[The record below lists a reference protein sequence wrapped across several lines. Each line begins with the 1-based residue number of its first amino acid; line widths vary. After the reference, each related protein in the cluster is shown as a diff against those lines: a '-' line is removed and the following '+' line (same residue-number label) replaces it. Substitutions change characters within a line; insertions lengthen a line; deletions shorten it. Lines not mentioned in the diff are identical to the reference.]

1 MFEFESKNFILT
13 IGAMLLLSGAIIF
26 YFQNRVG
33 SLEKAIA
40 KQNQVL
46 SSFIANV
53 QSELRGAGPP
63 MVQAPQSAPGPPER
77 CDIPSDKIEVSSDDY
92 DSDSDSDSSNT
103 SSDEDAGIRIGEEE
117 PDVKVIEMLN
127 EAQDIIKDQENAV
140 NVTEVLLNDMIPQD
154 MTNGSNDISAT
165 DLLENNNDD
174 EDDDDED
181 DDDEDDDDDDDDE
194 DDDEDDDTGSPQA
207 DDIDVKKIVNVGLD
221 APVDYNAEKKN
232 VLIQFCKEKG
242 LGDEAMLKRYK
253 KQELVNLL
261 SSA

>member
-1 MFEFESKNFILT
+1 MFEFESKHFILA
-13 IGAMLLLSGAIIF
+13 IGVMLLLSGAIIF

-63 MVQAPQSAPGPPER
+63 MVQAPQSAPGPPDR
-77 CDIPSDKIEVSSDDY
+77 RSVPSDKIEVSSDDY

-103 SSDEDAGIRIGEEE
+103 SSDEGAGIRIGEEE

-154 MTNGSNDISAT
+154 MADGI
-165 DLLENNNDD
+165 
-174 EDDDDED
+174 
-181 DDDEDDDDDDDDE
+181 
-194 DDDEDDDTGSPQA
+194 DDTSLPNCQR
-207 DDIDVKKIVNVGLD
+207 ITTMTTMMTTMMMTMMTMMTMTMMIRKLTRHQPTI
-221 APVDYNAEKKN
+221 PT
-232 VLIQFCKEKG
+232 
-242 LGDEAMLKRYK
+242 
-253 KQELVNLL
+253 
-261 SSA
+261 

>member
-1 MFEFESKNFILT
+1 MFEFESKHFILAF
-13 IGAMLLLSGAIIF
+13 GVMLLLSGAIIF

-33 SLEKAIA
+33 SLEKAIG

-63 MVQAPQSAPGPPER
+63 MVQAPQSAPGPPDVDYGVR
-77 CDIPSDKIEVSSDDY
+77 SVPNDKIEVSSDDY

-127 EAQDIIKDQENAV
+127 ETQDIIKEQENAV
-140 NVTEVLLNDMIPQD
+140 NVTELLLNDMIPQD
-154 MTNGSNDISAT
+154 MADGPRPPSPELS
-165 DLLENNNDD
+165 ENNNDD
-174 EDDDDED
+174 D
-181 DDDEDDDDDDDDE
+181 DDDDDDDDE
-194 DDDEDDDTGSPQA
+194 DDDEDDDDDDSDTGSPQA
-207 DDIDVKKIVNVGLD
+207 DDIDVKKIVSVGLD
-221 APVDYNAEKKN
+221 APLDYNAEKKN